1 MVRFDIPCVNVTHAL
16 NYFKMHMAGD
26 DYLTEHGQAEMV
38 WVGKDAA
45 RLGLHGTVQ
54 KDDFRKLCEGK
65 HPITGEK
72 LGARERGSKQRI
84 CYFGQIS
91 PPKDVSVAYLVGGD
105 ERIAQWWK
113 DAVRDTVKEIEAV
126 TATRIR
132 IGKSRTEDEN
142 RYTGGMVAGLVTHEA
157 SRALDPQLHSHI
169 CVMNTTYD
177 HVEQQWKA
185 VQPENFYKY
194 QSFFREVCY
203 NKLAER
209 MTEAGYEL
217 EEARKIGFEIKGFPS
232 ALREQ
237 FSKRREEIEAIAANN
252 NVKDQDGLQ
261 EIAAR
266 SRKAKV
272 QADGQS
278 LRVQWRNEA
287 GSHLDEVLTAIHA
300 ADGIAKNREHR
311 STQDAMDRAQ
321 AEVFERHSVIDERVL
336 LREALVSGR
345 ADVQLEELRED
356 IEKRISKGDLI
367 RRNEQIVSRVTLR
380 MEREYLD
387 WVLTYKRRHGDLGRV
402 SNLDPE
408 LTKEQREAV
417 ATILFNRDQ
426 VIILEGKAGTG
437 KTRTLR
443 EIVKGIEKNGNDVFA
458 CAPSSGATEVLRKE
472 LTQKADTLQ
481 QLLVNDDLQKRM
493 RNKVIIVDEAG
504 LISTEQMRDLC
515 RVAMENNN
523 RIVLTGDIGQHN
535 SVQAGDAL
543 RALQEYGNV
552 VTAQLTKIRR
562 QRDPAFRK
570 AVSLLANKKAYQ
582 AFEAFARLGAV
593 KEVSDPKMLMQM
605 AVADYLNTIAG
616 KKSCLV
622 ISPVW
627 SDIHRFTAQLRPE
640 LKAAGVLAESDRLMP
655 TYQSY
660 QWTEATRKDARR
672 YKKGDVLAFHSESG
686 GFRKGEYVAFEEQQG
701 EKIIVRDEEG
711 RRFAFNPREV
721 AGFDVGLS
729 RSLPVSNGERLLI
742 RANLK
747 ENRLFNGNIVEVS
760 RVDEDGSII
769 LKGGRNI
776 PPQFRQF
783 SHGYATTSHAAQGK
797 TVNRGIVLMAAEG
810 IQAANLKQAY
820 VSHSRFEESH
830 VTYTTDRSAAMNAMA
845 TPADRD
851 LAIEVVNERIRRWK
865 ISQKLTAQAE
875 AWAERRRL
883 AMSPRAAKRNS
894 NSPRIYDSQTQK
906 STYSVRTG
914 VR

>member
-1 MVRFDIPCVNVTHAL
+1 MVRFDKPCVNVTHAL

-38 WVGKDAA
+38 WVGRDAA

-65 HPITGEK
+65 HPFTGHK
-72 LGARERGSKQRI
+72 LGGRERGVKQRI

-91 PPKDVSVAYLVGGD
+91 PPKDVSIAYLVGGD
-105 ERIAQWWK
+105 ERIARWWK

-132 IGKSRTEDEN
+132 IGKSRTEDQD
-142 RYTGGMVAGLVTHEA
+142 RYTGSMVAAVVTHEA

-232 ALREQ
+232 ALRKQ
-237 FSKRREEIEAIAANN
+237 FSKRREEIESIAASK

-272 QADGQS
+272 QSDGQS

-287 GSHLDEVLTAIHA
+287 GSHLDQVNTAIHG
-300 ADGIAKNREHR
+300 ADGIAKSREHR
-311 STQDAMDRAQ
+311 SVRDAMDRAQ
-321 AEVFERHSVIDERVL
+321 TEVFERHSVINERVL
-336 LREALVSGR
+336 LREALISGR
-345 ADVQLEELRED
+345 ADVRLEELRKEM
-356 IEKRISKGDLI
+356 EKRISKGELI
-367 RRNEQIVSRVTLR
+367 RRNEQIVARDTLK

-387 WVLTYKRRHGDLGRV
+387 WVLTYKRRHSDLGRV

-408 LTKEQREAV
+408 LTKEQRAAV
-417 ATILFNRDQ
+417 ATILFNCDQ
-426 VIILEGKAGTG
+426 VVILEGKAGTG

-443 EIVKGIEKNGNDVFA
+443 EIVNGIEKNGNDVFA

-472 LTQKADTLQ
+472 LTSKADTLQ
-481 QLLVNDDLQKRM
+481 QLLINDDLQKRM

-504 LISTEQMRDLC
+504 FISTEQMRDLC

-543 RALQEYGNV
+543 RALQTYGNM
-552 VTAQLTKIRR
+552 VTARLTKIRR
-562 QRDPAFRK
+562 QRDPAFRE
-570 AVSLLANKKAYQ
+570 AVSLLADKKAYQ
-582 AFEAFARLGAV
+582 AFEAFTRLGGV
-593 KEVSDPKMLMQM
+593 KEIPDSQMLMQI
-605 AVADYLNTIAG
+605 AVADYVKTIG
-616 KKSCLV
+616 QKKSCLV

-627 SDIHRFTAQLRPE
+627 ADIHRFTAQLRPT
-640 LKAAGVLAESDRLMP
+640 LKTAGILAETERLVP

-660 QWTEATRKDARR
+660 QWTEATRQDARR
-672 YKKGDVLAFHSESG
+672 YKKGDVLAFHKESG

-701 EKIIVRDEEG
+701 EKIVVHDDEG
-711 RRFAFNPREV
+711 RRFAFNPSAV
-721 AGFDVGLS
+721 TGFDVGLS
-729 RSLPVSNGERLLI
+729 RSLAVSAGERLLI

-747 ENRLFNGNIVEVS
+747 EQRLFNGNIVEVS
-760 RVDEDGSII
+760 RVNEDGSII
-769 LKGGRNI
+769 LKDGRII
-776 PPQFRQF
+776 PTQFRQY

-797 TVNRGIVLMAAEG
+797 TVNRGIVLMAGEG

-830 VTYTTDRSAAMNAMA
+830 VTYTTNRRAAMNAMA

-865 ISQKLTAQAE
+865 ICQNLTEKAE
-875 AWAERRRL
+875 AWAERRRM
-883 AMSPRAAKRNS
+883 AMSRRTAQRNS
-894 NSPRIYDSQTQK
+894 KSPKIYDSQTQK
-906 STYSVRTG
+906 TAHSTRTG
-914 VR
+914 IH

>member
-1 MVRFDIPCVNVTHAL
+1 MVRFDKPCVNVTHAL

-45 RLGLHGTVQ
+45 LLGLHGTVQ

-65 HPITGEK
+65 HPVTGHK
-72 LGARERGSKQRI
+72 LGGRERGVKQRI

-91 PPKDVSVAYLVGGD
+91 PPKDVSIAYLVGGD

-113 DAVRDTVKEIEAV
+113 DAVNDTVKEIEAV

-132 IGKSRTEDEN
+132 IGKKRTEDQD
-142 RYTGGMVAGLVTHEA
+142 RYTGGMVAAVVTHEA

-169 CVMNTTYD
+169 CVMNKTYD
-177 HVEQQWKA
+177 HVEHQWKA
-185 VQPENFYKY
+185 VQPGNFYKY

-209 MTEAGYEL
+209 LTEAGYEL
-217 EEARKIGFEIKGFPS
+217 EEARKIGFEIKGFPL
-232 ALREQ
+232 ALRKQ
-237 FSKRREEIEAIAANN
+237 FSKRREEIESIAASK

-287 GSHLDEVLTAIHA
+287 GSHLDEVIAAIHG
-300 ADGIAKNREHR
+300 ADGIAKSREHR
-311 STQDAMDRAQ
+311 SPQDAMDRAQ
-321 AEVFERHSVIDERVL
+321 AEVFERHSVINERVL
-336 LREALVSGR
+336 LREALISGR
-345 ADVQLEELRED
+345 ADVGIEELRKEMG
-356 IEKRISKGDLI
+356 KRISHGELI
-367 RRNEQIVSRVTLR
+367 RRDEQIVSRETLR

-387 WVLTYKRRHGDLGRV
+387 WVLTYKRRHSDLGRV

-408 LTKEQREAV
+408 LSKEQREAV

-426 VIILEGKAGTG
+426 MVILEGKAGTG

-443 EIVKGIEKNGNDVFA
+443 EIVQGIEKNGNDVFA
-458 CAPSSGATEVLRKE
+458 CAPSSGATEVLRKD
-472 LTQKADTLQ
+472 LTSKADTLQ
-481 QLLVNDDLQKRM
+481 QLLINDDLQKRM

-515 RVAMENNN
+515 RVATENNN
-523 RIVLTGDIGQHN
+523 RIILTGDIGQHN

-543 RALQEYGNV
+543 RALQTYGNV
-552 VTAQLTKIRR
+552 VTARLTKIRR

-570 AVSLLANKKAYQ
+570 AVSLLADKKAYQ
-582 AFEAFARLGAV
+582 AFEAFARLGGV
-593 KEVSDPKMLMQM
+593 KEIPDSKMLMQM
-605 AVADYLNTIAG
+605 AVADYVKTIG
-616 KKSCLV
+616 QKKSCLV

-627 SDIHRFTAQLRPE
+627 ADIHRFTAQLRPE
-640 LKAAGVLAESDRLMP
+640 LKTAGILAETERLVP

-660 QWTEATRKDARR
+660 QWTEATRQDARR
-672 YKKGDVLAFHSESG
+672 YKKGDVLAFHKESG
-686 GFRKGEYVAFEEQQG
+686 GFRKGEYVVFEEQQG
-701 EKIIVRDEEG
+701 EKIVVHDEEG
-711 RRFAFNPREV
+711 HRFAFNPSEV

-729 RSLPVSNGERLLI
+729 RSLPVSTGERLLI

-747 ENRLFNGNIVEVS
+747 EHHLFNGNIVEVS
-760 RVDEDGSII
+760 QVEEDGSII
-769 LKGGRNI
+769 LKDERI
-776 PPQFRQF
+776 LPPQFRQF

-797 TVNRGIVLMAAEG
+797 TVNRGIVLMASEG

-830 VTYTTDRSAAMNAMA
+830 VTYTTDRRAAMNAMA

-851 LAIEVVNERIRRWK
+851 LAVEVVNERIRRWK
-865 ISQKLTAQAE
+865 FCQKLTEKAE
-875 AWAERRRL
+875 AWADRRRM
-883 AMSPRAAKRNS
+883 AMSPRTAQRNS
-894 NSPRIYDSQTQK
+894 KSSKIYDSQTQK
-906 STYSVRTG
+906 TAHSTRTG
-914 VR
+914 IH

>member
-1 MVRFDIPCVNVTHAL
+1 MVRFDKPCVNVTHAL

-38 WVGKDAA
+38 WVGQDAA
-45 RLGLHGTVQ
+45 RLGLQGTVQ

-65 HPITGEK
+65 HPVTGEK
-72 LGARERGSKQRI
+72 LGSRERGPIKRV

-91 PPKDVSVAYLVGGD
+91 PPKDVSIAYLVGGD
-105 ERIAQWWK
+105 QRIGQWWK
-113 DAVRDTVKEIEAV
+113 DAVNDTVKEIEAI

-132 IGKSRTEDEN
+132 IGKGRTEDQD
-142 RYTGGMVAGLVTHEA
+142 RYTGSMVAAVVTHEA
-157 SRALDPQLHSHI
+157 SRALDPQLHSHV

-209 MTEAGYEL
+209 MLEGGYEL

-232 ALREQ
+232 VLRRR
-237 FSKRREEIEAIAANN
+237 FSKRREEIETVAASMDID
-252 NVKDQDGLQ
+252 DQDGLQ
-261 EIAAR
+261 EITAR

-278 LRVQWRNEA
+278 LRAQWRNEA
-287 GSHLDEVLTAIHA
+287 GSHLDEVTMAIHG
-300 ADGIAKNREHR
+300 ADGMAKNREHR
-311 STQDAMDRAQ
+311 SVQDAMDRAQ
-321 AEVFERHSVIDERVL
+321 AEVFERHSVIDERIL
-336 LREALVSGR
+336 LRETLISGR
-345 ADVQLEELRED
+345 ADVQLEELRTE
-356 IEKRISKGDLI
+356 IERRVSKGDLI
-367 RRNEQIVSRVTLR
+367 RRNELIVSREMLR

-387 WVLTYKRRHGDLGRV
+387 WVLTCKRRHSDLGRV

-426 VIILEGKAGTG
+426 VIIFEGKAGTG

-458 CAPSSGATEVLRKE
+458 CAPSAGATEILRKD
-472 LTQKADTLQ
+472 LTPKADTLQ
-481 QLLVNDDLQKRM
+481 QLLINDDLQKRT

-515 RVAMENNN
+515 RVARENNN
-523 RIVLTGDIGQHN
+523 RILLTGDIGQHN

-543 RALQEYGNV
+543 RALQTYGNV
-552 VTAQLTKIRR
+552 VTARLTKIRR
-562 QRDPAFRK
+562 QRDPAFRR
-570 AVSLLANKKAYQ
+570 AVSLLADKKAYQ

-593 KEVSDPKMLMQM
+593 KEIPDPKMLMQV
-605 AVADYLNTIAG
+605 AVTDYVKTIG
-616 KKSCLV
+616 EKKSCLV

-627 SDIHRFTAQLRPE
+627 ADIHRFTAQLRPE
-640 LKAAGVLAESDRLMP
+640 LKAAGVLAEADRMVP

-660 QWTEATRKDARR
+660 QWTEATREDARR
-672 YKKGDVLAFHSESG
+672 YKKGDILAFHKESG
-686 GFRKGEYVAFEEQQG
+686 GFQKGEYVAFEGRRG

-711 RRFAFNPREV
+711 RRFAFNPKEIT
-721 AGFDVGLS
+721 GFDVGLS

-747 ENRLFNGNIVEVS
+747 EHHLFNGNIVEVA
-760 RVDEDGSII
+760 RVESDGSII
-769 LKGGRNI
+769 LKDERTI
-776 PPQFRQF
+776 PPDFRQF

-797 TVNRGIVLMAAEG
+797 TVNRGIVLMTGEG
-810 IQAANLKQAY
+810 IQAANLQQAY

-830 VTYTTDRSAAMNAMA
+830 VTYTTDRRSAMNAMA
-845 TPADRD
+845 TPGDRE

-865 ISQKLTAQAE
+865 ICQKLTEQAE
-875 AWAERRRL
+875 AWAERRRV
-883 AMSPRAAKRNS
+883 AASRRAAQRNS
-894 NSPRIYDSQTQK
+894 NSERIYDSQTQK
-906 STYSVRTG
+906 IIHSARTG
-914 VR
+914 LR

>member
-1 MVRFDIPCVNVTHAL
+1 MVRFDKPCVNVTHAL

-45 RLGLHGTVQ
+45 LLGLHGTVQ

-65 HPITGEK
+65 HPVTGHK
-72 LGARERGSKQRI
+72 LGGRERGVKQRI

-91 PPKDVSVAYLVGGD
+91 PPKDVSIAYLVGGD

-113 DAVRDTVKEIEAV
+113 DAVNDTVKEIEAV

-132 IGKSRTEDEN
+132 IGKKRTEDQD
-142 RYTGGMVAGLVTHEA
+142 RYTGGMVAAVVTHEA

-169 CVMNTTYD
+169 CVMNKTYD
-177 HVEQQWKA
+177 HVEHQWKA
-185 VQPENFYKY
+185 VQPGNFYKY

-209 MTEAGYEL
+209 LTEAGYEL

-232 ALREQ
+232 ALRKQ
-237 FSKRREEIEAIAANN
+237 FSKRREEIESIAASK

-278 LRVQWRNEA
+278 LRVQWQNEA
-287 GSHLDEVLTAIHA
+287 GSHLDEVITAIHG
-300 ADGIAKNREHR
+300 ADGITKSREHR
-311 STQDAMDRAQ
+311 SAQDAMDRAQ
-321 AEVFERHSVIDERVL
+321 AEVFERHSVINERVL
-336 LREALVSGR
+336 LREALISGR
-345 ADVQLEELRED
+345 ADVRLEELRKEME
-356 IEKRISKGDLI
+356 IRISQGELI
-367 RRNEQIVSRVTLR
+367 RRDEQIVSRETLR

-387 WVLTYKRRHGDLGRV
+387 WVLTYKRRHSDLGRV

-408 LTKEQREAV
+408 LSKEQREAV

-426 VIILEGKAGTG
+426 VVILEGKAGTG

-458 CAPSSGATEVLRKE
+458 CAPSSGATEVLRKD
-472 LTQKADTLQ
+472 LTSKADTLQ
-481 QLLVNDDLQKRM
+481 QLLINDDLQKRM

-543 RALQEYGNV
+543 RALQTYGNV
-552 VTAQLTKIRR
+552 VTARLTKIRR

-570 AVSLLANKKAYQ
+570 AVSLLADKKAYQ

-593 KEVSDPKMLMQM
+593 REVSDPKMLMQM
-605 AVADYLNTIAG
+605 AVADYVKTIAE

-627 SDIHRFTAQLRPE
+627 ADIHRFTAQLRPE
-640 LKAAGVLAESDRLMP
+640 LKTAGLLAETERLVP

-660 QWTEATRKDARR
+660 QWTEATRQDARR
-672 YKKGDVLAFHSESG
+672 YKKGDVLAFHKESG

-701 EKIIVRDEEG
+701 EKIVVHDEEG
-711 RRFAFNPREV
+711 RRFAFNPSEV

-729 RSLPVSNGERLLI
+729 RSLPVSTGERLLI

-747 ENRLFNGNIVEVS
+747 EHHLFNGNIVEVS
-760 RVDEDGSII
+760 HVEDDGSIV
-769 LKGGRNI
+769 LKDERII

-797 TVNRGIVLMAAEG
+797 TVNRGIVLMAGEG

-830 VTYTTDRSAAMNAMA
+830 VTYTTDRHAAMNAMA

-851 LAIEVVNERIRRWK
+851 LAIEIVNERIRRSK
-865 ISQKLTAQAE
+865 ICQKLTEKAE
-875 AWAERRRL
+875 AWAERRRV
-883 AMSPRAAKRNS
+883 AMSRRTTQRNLE
-894 NSPRIYDSQTQK
+894 SPKIYDSQTQK
-906 STYSVRTG
+906 TTHSTRTG
-914 VR
+914 IH

>member
-1 MVRFDIPCVNVTHAL
+1 MVRFDKPCVNVTHAL

-45 RLGLHGTVQ
+45 LLGLHGTVQ

-65 HPITGEK
+65 HPVTGHK
-72 LGARERGSKQRI
+72 LGGRERGVKQRI

-91 PPKDVSVAYLVGGD
+91 PPKDVSIAYLVGGD

-113 DAVRDTVKEIEAV
+113 DAVNDTVKEIEAV

-132 IGKSRTEDEN
+132 IGKKRTEDQD
-142 RYTGGMVAGLVTHEA
+142 RYTGGMVAAVVTHEA

-169 CVMNTTYD
+169 CVMNKTYD
-177 HVEQQWKA
+177 HVEHQWKA
-185 VQPENFYKY
+185 VQPGNFYKY

-209 MTEAGYEL
+209 LTEAGYEL

-232 ALREQ
+232 ALRKQ
-237 FSKRREEIEAIAANN
+237 FSKRREEIESIAASK

-287 GSHLDEVLTAIHA
+287 GSHLDEVIAAIHG
-300 ADGIAKNREHR
+300 ADGIAKSREHR
-311 STQDAMDRAQ
+311 SPQDAMDRAQ
-321 AEVFERHSVIDERVL
+321 AEVFERHSVINERVL
-336 LREALVSGR
+336 LREALISGR
-345 ADVQLEELRED
+345 ADVGIEELRKEMG
-356 IEKRISKGDLI
+356 KRISHGELI
-367 RRNEQIVSRVTLR
+367 RRDEQIVSRETLR

-387 WVLTYKRRHGDLGRV
+387 WVLTYKRRHSDLGRV

-408 LTKEQREAV
+408 LSKEQREAV

-426 VIILEGKAGTG
+426 MVILEGKAGTG

-443 EIVKGIEKNGNDVFA
+443 EIVQGIEKNGNDVFA
-458 CAPSSGATEVLRKE
+458 CAPSSGATEVLRKD
-472 LTQKADTLQ
+472 LTSKADTLQ
-481 QLLVNDDLQKRM
+481 QLLINDDLQKRM

-515 RVAMENNN
+515 RVATENNN
-523 RIVLTGDIGQHN
+523 RIILTGDIGQHN

-543 RALQEYGNV
+543 RALQTYGNV
-552 VTAQLTKIRR
+552 VTARLTKIRR

-570 AVSLLANKKAYQ
+570 AVSLLADKKAYQ
-582 AFEAFARLGAV
+582 AFEAFARLGGV
-593 KEVSDPKMLMQM
+593 KEIPDSKMLMQM
-605 AVADYLNTIAG
+605 AVADYVKTIG
-616 KKSCLV
+616 QKKSCLV

-627 SDIHRFTAQLRPE
+627 ADIHRFTAQLRPE
-640 LKAAGVLAESDRLMP
+640 LKTAGILAETERLVP

-660 QWTEATRKDARR
+660 QWTEATRQDARR
-672 YKKGDVLAFHSESG
+672 YKKGDVLAFHKESG
-686 GFRKGEYVAFEEQQG
+686 GFRKGEYVVFEEQQG
-701 EKIIVRDEEG
+701 EKIVVHDEEG
-711 RRFAFNPREV
+711 HRFAFNPSEV

-729 RSLPVSNGERLLI
+729 RSLPVSTGERLLI

-747 ENRLFNGNIVEVS
+747 EHHLFNGNIVEVS
-760 RVDEDGSII
+760 QVEEDGSII
-769 LKGGRNI
+769 LKDERI
-776 PPQFRQF
+776 LPPQFRQF

-797 TVNRGIVLMAAEG
+797 TVNRGIVLMASEG

-830 VTYTTDRSAAMNAMA
+830 VTYTTDRRAAMNAMA

-851 LAIEVVNERIRRWK
+851 LAVEVVNERIRRWK
-865 ISQKLTAQAE
+865 FCQKLTEKAE
-875 AWAERRRL
+875 AWADRRRM
-883 AMSPRAAKRNS
+883 AMSPRTAQRNS
-894 NSPRIYDSQTQK
+894 KSSKIYDSQTQK
-906 STYSVRTG
+906 TAHSTRTG
-914 VR
+914 IH